1 MVIWMVYDAAGLKR
15 NAGYV
20 SLFQRH
26 CQPYGAEVEVVLDVE
41 VRRKSLAGERPVCAF
56 VRTIGPEI
64 NRFLEEQG
72 IPVFNS
78 SEVSYLCNHKG
89 RTLAYL
95 RNRVFCVP
103 SITVTRGELSHIL
116 DMDVPE
122 VRGYFQ
128 SHFPYSAFE
137 ERERSIVGRAE
148 DFVVKTADGH
158 GGSEVYSLCMDRDS
172 GIAALLRETGTDAS
186 ELVLQP
192 MVTCGTVY
200 RDMRVYVIGTGIAAA
215 VMRSSVHDFRA
226 NYSRGGDVRRVDLTP
241 EQIEEVNRIT
251 ACFTF
256 GMAGIDF
263 LFDTDGQI
271 VLNEIEDVAGA
282 RMLYAC
288 APELDI
294 VHEYV
299 KYVLE
304 ERLGLSV
311 I

>member
-1 MVIWMVYDAAGLKR
+1 MVYDAVGLER

-26 CQPYGAEVEVVLDVE
+26 CQPYGAEVEAVLDVD
-41 VRRKSLAGERPVCAF
+41 VRRKSLAGERPACAF
-56 VRTIGPEI
+56 VRTICPGI

-72 IPVFNS
+72 ILVFNS
-78 SEVSYLCNHKG
+78 SRVSYICNHKG

-95 RNRVFCVP
+95 RNQVLCVP
-103 SITVTRGELSHIL
+103 SITVTREELSRIT
-116 DMDVPE
+116 DMDVPG

-128 SHFPYSAFE
+128 SHFLYSVFE

-148 DFVVKTADGH
+148 DFVVKTVDGH
-158 GGSEVYSLCMDRDS
+158 GGSDVYSLCMDRDN
-172 GIAALLRETGTDAS
+172 GIADLVRETGTNAS

-192 MVTCGTVY
+192 MVMCGTVY
-200 RDMRVYVIGTGIAAA
+200 RDMRVYVIGTKIAAA
-215 VMRSSVHDFRA
+215 VMRSSVNDFRA
-226 NYSRGGDVRRVDLTP
+226 NYSRGGDVRRVHLKP
-241 EQIEEVNRIT
+241 EQIEEVNRI
-251 ACFTF
+251 AASFAF

-263 LFDTDGQI
+263 LFDFDGQI
-271 VLNEIEDVAGA
+271 VLNEIEDVVGS

-304 ERLGLSV
+304 ERLGLS
-311 I
+311 II

>member
-1 MVIWMVYDAAGLKR
+1 MVYDAAGLKR
-15 NAGYV
+15 NASYV
-20 SLFQRH
+20 SLFRRH
-26 CQPYGAEVEVVLDVE
+26 CQPYGAEVEAVLDVD
-41 VRRKSLAGERPVCAF
+41 VRQKSLAGERPVCAF
-56 VRTIGPEI
+56 VRTIYPRI
-64 NRFLEEQG
+64 NQFLEEQG

-78 SEVSYLCNHKG
+78 SRVSYICNHKG

-95 RNRVFCVP
+95 RNQVHCVP
-103 SITVTRGELSHIL
+103 SITVTREELSRIL
-116 DMDVPE
+116 DMDVAG
-122 VRGYFQ
+122 VRGYFL
-128 SHFPYSAFE
+128 SHFPYSVFE
-137 ERERSIVGRAE
+137 ERERSIVGGTQ

-158 GGSEVYSLCMDRDS
+158 GGSEVYSLGMDRDG
-172 GIAALLRETGTDAS
+172 GIAALLRQTGTDAS
-186 ELVLQP
+186 ELVIQP

-200 RDMRVYVIGTGIAAA
+200 RDMRVYVIGTRIVAA

-226 NYSRGGDVRRVDLTP
+226 NYSRGGDVRRVHLTS
-241 EQIEEVNRIT
+241 EQIGEVNRII
-251 ACFTF
+251 ACFAF
-256 GMAGIDF
+256 GMVGVDF
-263 LFDTDGQI
+263 LFDNDGQI
-271 VLNEIEDVAGA
+271 VLNEIEDVVGA

>member
-1 MVIWMVYDAAGLKR
+1 M
-15 NAGYV
+15 
-20 SLFQRH
+20 
-26 CQPYGAEVEVVLDVE
+26 
-41 VRRKSLAGERPVCAF
+41 
-56 VRTIGPEI
+56 
-64 NRFLEEQG
+64 
-72 IPVFNS
+72 
-78 SEVSYLCNHKG
+78 
-89 RTLAYL
+89 
-95 RNRVFCVP
+95 
-103 SITVTRGELSHIL
+103 
-116 DMDVPE
+116 
-122 VRGYFQ
+122 
-128 SHFPYSAFE
+128 
-137 ERERSIVGRAE
+137 
-148 DFVVKTADGH
+148 
-158 GGSEVYSLCMDRDS
+158 
-172 GIAALLRETGTDAS
+172 
-186 ELVLQP
+186 
-192 MVTCGTVY
+192 
-200 RDMRVYVIGTGIAAA
+200 
-215 VMRSSVHDFRA
+215 
-226 NYSRGGDVRRVDLTP
+226 RRVDLTP